1 MPARLSHL
9 RVSTEAWCF
18 WAMSQGGGRNL
29 PKEAEEEEEEEAPIG
44 EAEEALP
51 GEEGEERAAEAAAAA
66 AAAAAEV
73 VVEVVVVVVV
83 LALDPKAAVGEP
95 ERCVGCR
102 WREEAGA

>member
-29 PKEAEEEEEEEAPIG
+29 PKEAEEEEEEVAPMG

-66 AAAAAEV
+66 AAEV
-73 VVEVVVVVVV
+73 VVGVVVVVVV